1 MYLIKRYLFHFWRL
15 ICFFELW
22 IFISSWVRERQRDCH
37 VSCVWSGVEW
47 SGFWQ
52 NRFILWSIQERNLLR
67 VWNILF
73 ISFFLFSLST
83 SLHLCLHPFLLLLT
97 LSPTPFF
104 LPSSRPS
111 YHHSLLSVL
120 PSSLS
125 VSCLLTRL
133 LCPNPK
139 LTRELFCLAAPPPP
153 PLNLPAL
160 FLNLYHFLSSIFV

>member
-1 MYLIKRYLFHFWRL
+1 MIVMFHV
-15 ICFFELW
+15 C
-22 IFISSWVRERQRDCH
+22 
-37 VSCVWSGVEW
+37 GVEW
-47 SGFWQ
+47 SGVDSGRTGSFSG
-52 NRFILWSIQERNLLR
+52 RFKRETFSEFET
-67 VWNILF
+67 F

-83 SLHLCLHPFLLLLT
+83 SLHLCLHPSLLLLT

-133 LCPNPK
+133 FCPNPK
-139 LTRELFCLAAPPPP
+139 LTRELFCLAAPPPPP

>member
-1 MYLIKRYLFHFWRL
+1 M
-15 ICFFELW
+15 
-22 IFISSWVRERQRDCH
+22 RERQRDCH

-47 SGFWQ
+47 
-52 NRFILWSIQERNLLR
+52 ILAEQVHSLVDSREKPSQSLKHLFPSSFSPFLP
-67 VWNILF
+67 LF
-73 ISFFLFSLST
+73 ISVSI
-83 SLHLCLHPFLLLLT
+83 HPSYFLLSLQLHF
-97 LSPTPFF
+97 SF
-104 LPSSRPS
+104 LPP
-111 YHHSLLSVL
+111 VL
-120 PSSLS
+120 PTIILFFPSSLS

>member
-37 VSCVWSGVEW
+37 VSCVWSGVD
-47 SGFWQ
+47 SGRTGSFSG
-52 NRFILWSIQERNLLR
+52 RFKRETFSEFETFYLFPSSFSPFLP
-67 VWNILF
+67 LF
-73 ISFFLFSLST
+73 ISVSI
-83 SLHLCLHPFLLLLT
+83 HPSYFLLSLQLHFSF
-97 LSPTPFF
+97 LRPILPTIILFF
-104 LPSSRPS
+104 
-111 YHHSLLSVL
+111 